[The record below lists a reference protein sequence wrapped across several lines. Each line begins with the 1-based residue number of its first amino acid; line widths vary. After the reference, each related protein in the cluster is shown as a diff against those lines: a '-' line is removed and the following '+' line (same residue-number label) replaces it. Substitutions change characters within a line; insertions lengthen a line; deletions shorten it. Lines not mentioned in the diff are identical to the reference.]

1 MVKTIFILALLICTN
16 AFTQSGPA
24 GVGTSANNV
33 LWLKA
38 DAGTSSTVDG
48 TGISTWTDQ
57 SGNSNTVSQA
67 TANQQPLYRT
77 NIINGMPAIQF
88 DNNNATNDK
97 MQGADSPTLDNTTGL
112 TIFTVT
118 RPTNLDAS
126 GARSIISKRVNVG
139 VDQSYMFFY
148 YTGNYM
154 HTDIVSN
161 NNRFDTSPTAFANN
175 NNYLLDLVY
184 DGSLAAASRCKVYS
198 GETLIKTSTET
209 NANIPDYVSP
219 LVIGSTHDTDPRP
232 FGGYM
237 SEIIVFREALNT
249 ARRIIVNN
257 YLSSKYNISLAA
269 NDFYAGD
276 TPGNG
281 NFDQWVAGIGQF
293 DATNTQSA
301 FNPSASQGLGLTYR
315 SGFNDGDF
323 VLCGHG
329 LTTNDNI
336 YTDISVVSGGPV
348 LARWER
354 IWYIDVTNTST
365 NILSDLVFDLSDG
378 GFSGSPATAANY
390 VLLYR
395 STNSGNWTIV
405 ANGSSVAGDQITFA
419 NYTFSG
425 NTNDGFYTIGTLDF
439 NSTLPIEL
447 IQFDAYLDGNKVNL
461 EWQTASELNNDY
473 FVIERSADGIRFD
486 EIRIVDGA
494 GSSNQLIQY
503 FETDHSPLSGTSYY
517 RLRQVDFDGS
527 ATYSQ
532 TKIIKTY
539 AALVSELGV
548 YPNPTDGAFHVVL
561 ANTGEEEVLVVVRD
575 ISGKEFYSKV
585 IITSTDQHL
594 EAIDLQG
601 VLPKGTYIVTASSR
615 NELYSQKLIVK

>member
-1 MVKTIFILALLICTN
+1 MKNLLFLFLFLNTV
-16 AFTQSGPA
+16 AFSQSGPA

-38 DAGTSSTVDG
+38 DAGTSTTVDG

-57 SGNSNTVSQA
+57 SGNVNTVTQA
-67 TANQQPLYRT
+67 TANRQPLYRT
-77 NIINGMPAIQF
+77 AIINGLPALEF
-88 DNNNATNDK
+88 DNTTGTNDK
-97 MQGADSPTLDNTTGL
+97 LQGADSPTLDNTTGL

-118 RPTNLDAS
+118 RPTSLDGA
-126 GARSIISKRVNVG
+126 ARSIVSKRVNVG

-148 YTGNYM
+148 YTGNYI

-161 NNRFDTSPTAFANN
+161 NNRFDTNPTTFANN

-184 DGSLAAASRCKVYS
+184 DGSLAAANRCKVYS
-198 GETLIKTSTET
+198 GETLIKTSTEA
-209 NANIPDYVSP
+209 NASIPDYTSP
-219 LVIGSTHDTDPRP
+219 LVIGSTHDTDNRP
-232 FGGYM
+232 FGGYI
-237 SEIIVFREALNT
+237 SEVIIFREALNT

-257 YLSSKYNISLAA
+257 YLSSKYNISLAS
-269 NDFYAGD
+269 NDFYLGD

-281 NFDQWVAGIGQF
+281 NFDRWVAGIGQF
-293 DATNTQSA
+293 DATNTQTA
-301 FNPSASQGLGLTYR
+301 FDPSASQGLGLTYR
-315 SGFNDGDF
+315 SGFNDGDY

-329 LTTNDNI
+329 LTTNNNI

-395 STNSGNWTIV
+395 ATNSGNWTIV

-419 NYTFSG
+419 NYTFTG
-425 NTNDGFYTIGTLDF
+425 NTEDGFYTIGTLDF

-447 IQFDAYLDGNKVNL
+447 VNFDAYLEGDKVNL

-473 FVIERSADGIRFD
+473 FVIERSNDGVRFED
-486 EIRIVDGA
+486 IRIVDGA
-494 GSSNQLIQY
+494 GNSNQLIQY
-503 FETDHSPLSGTSYY
+503 FENDYSPFSGTSYY

-527 ATYSQ
+527 TTYSE
-532 TKIIKTY
+532 TKIVKTF
-539 AALVSELGV
+539 ATLVSELGL

-594 EAIDLQG
+594 EAIDLKG
-601 VLPKGTYIVTASSR
+601 NLPKGIYIVTASSR
-615 NELYSQKLIVK
+615 NELYSQKLVVK